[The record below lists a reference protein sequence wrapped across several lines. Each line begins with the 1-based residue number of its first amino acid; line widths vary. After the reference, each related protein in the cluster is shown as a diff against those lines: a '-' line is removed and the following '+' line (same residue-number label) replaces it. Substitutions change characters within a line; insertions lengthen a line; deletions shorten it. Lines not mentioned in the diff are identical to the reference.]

1 MTPTPSSWPGSP
13 ACCLARSAR
22 EYSLL
27 IARLE
32 QEALDTGRSILRLSA
47 SAGHVLANPI
57 PGQYRCLTYSE
68 FEIFDKENLPALFA
82 TPPDAGIAVIVESPD
97 LEQDHLLHE
106 LALTPGIKPVCIY
119 RQDRMEA
126 ARLLQLVAEHQH
138 VLSID
143 GWIDQLVQASET
155 QEELPEFLN
164 GPSRFRLIT
173 NSIPFL
179 LAYMD
184 RDTTYRFINDPF
196 CQWFGLPRSA
206 IIGRTMRDVIGDE
219 AFEHAR
225 PYVQQALS
233 GQKTSLINRIQHT
246 DGSVHTA
253 QMTYI
258 PDRQPDGQVRGF
270 ISSIDDITRQ
280 VRVEE
285 QLRQSEHRLRT
296 VLANIPVVI
305 FALDLDGVFTLS
317 EGKGLQILGLTPG
330 QVVGQSVFDIYRG
343 NKPLLQHIYRALTG
357 EAFQALVGDNNGH
370 TFDTWYSPLVDGDGQ
385 MQGVLGISA
394 DVTDRVQTEMALKNS
409 EERYRTLVENQG
421 EGVMMVD
428 ADLRIEY
435 VNLAVEALMKR
446 RVQELIGTRLT
457 TLFTSKQRA
466 ILQAEF
472 EERKNGAKSSYE
484 LAYLTPFGDRLQLL
498 ITATPRFDPTGR
510 FIGSFSVIRDITE
523 RKQVEEDLRYRSTH
537 DALTGLHNRFFFD
550 EELSRLEENH
560 RQPISVLMLDM
571 DGLKRVNDSRGHFA
585 GDEALRQ
592 VAQLVRSCLRG
603 DDLVAR
609 LGGDEFAVLL
619 PNTRQRERDR
629 IIARMYR
636 VVKYYN
642 QRNPGGPLSI
652 SIGGAT
658 AQPDE
663 SLRRALEEADRMLY
677 EEKRKKSTLINHIE

>member
-1 MTPTPSSWPGSP
+1 M
-13 ACCLARSAR
+13 AH
-22 EYSLL
+22 
-27 IARLE
+27 LE
-32 QEALDTGRSILRLSA
+32 LEAQETGRSILRLSA
-47 SAGHVLANPI
+47 SAGRIPANLM
-57 PGQYRCLTYSE
+57 PGQYRRLTYAE
-68 FEIFDKENLPALFA
+68 FERIDKANLPALFSS
-82 TPPDAGIAVIVESPD
+82 PPDAGIAVIAESPD

-106 LALTPGIKPVCIY
+106 LALILGIKPVCIY

-126 ARLLQLVAEHQH
+126 ARLLQIVAEHQH
-138 VLSID
+138 VLSSS
-143 GWIDQLVQASET
+143 GWIDQLVQASGT

-164 GPSRFRLIT
+164 GPSRFRLVT

-179 LAYMD
+179 LAYLD
-184 RDTTYRFINDPF
+184 RDATYRFINDPF
-196 CQWFGLPRSA
+196 CLWFGLPRSA
-206 IIGRTMRDVIGDE
+206 IIGRTMREVIGDE

-233 GQKTSLINRIQHT
+233 GQKTSLINRIQHA
-246 DGSVHTA
+246 DGSIHTA
-253 QMTYI
+253 RLTYI

-280 VRVEE
+280 VMVEE

-305 FALDLDGVFTLS
+305 FALDLDGFFTLS

-330 QVVGQSVFDIYRG
+330 QVVGQSVFDIYRE
-343 NKPLLQHIYRALTG
+343 NKPLLQHIYRAMTG

-370 TFDTWYSPLVDGDGQ
+370 TFDTWYSPLVDGDGH

-446 RVQELIGTRLT
+446 RVQELIGARLT

-472 EERKNGAKSSYE
+472 EGRKNGAKSSYE
-484 LAYLTPFGDRLQLL
+484 LAYLTPSGDRLQLL

-571 DGLKRVNDSRGHFA
+571 DGLKRVNDSLGHFA

-592 VAQLVRSCLRG
+592 MARLVRSCLRG

-636 VVKYYN
+636 VVKYFN
-642 QRNPGGPLSI
+642 QRNPGGPISV

-658 AQPDE
+658 ALPDE

-677 EEKRKKSTLINHIE
+677 EEKRLKQVRINAPG